1 MAVRFAYQIVE
12 IKMIKLLNMLKDY
25 LKTVIYQHCK
35 QPLDGELKEDKS
47 IGREIGR
54 LSMVSHMDHRNIRK

>member
-1 MAVRFAYQIVE
+1 MPVCFAYQIVG
-12 IKMIKLLNMLKDY
+12 IKMIKLSNMLKDY

-35 QPLDGELKEDKS
+35 QPRDEELKEGKS

-54 LSMVSHMDHRNIRK
+54 LSKVSHVDHRNIRK

>member
-1 MAVRFAYQIVE
+1 MAVRFTYQFVR

-25 LKTVIYQHCK
+25 LKRVIYQHCK
-35 QPLDGELKEDKS
+35 QPLAGELKEGKS

-54 LSMVSHMDHRNIRK
+54 LSKVSHVDHRNIRK

>member
-35 QPLDGELKEDKS
+35 QPRDEELKEGKS

-54 LSMVSHMDHRNIRK
+54 LSKVSHVDHRNIRK